1 MSKKY
6 FKGIEDHEKCVIPQM
21 CQAIESRSI
30 VFISTDKRFKVMSA
44 GENGY
49 MYDWTYNLCRW
60 GFARESRNSHFHA
73 QQHAYCPHQHMSG
86 VIAHFINTA
95 VEMGLYERTTNE
107 RFDGG
112 QDFQTIWM

>member
-6 FKGIEDHEKCVIPQM
+6 FKDLDDCEKCIIVQM
-21 CQAIESRSI
+21 CEDIENRDI
-30 VFISTDKRFKVMSA
+30 VFISTDKRFKVMGKNRSF
-44 GENGY
+44 
-49 MYDWTYNLCRW
+49 MSDWTYNLCRW
-60 GFARESRNSHFHA
+60 GFARKSRNSDFHA
-73 QQHAYCPHQHMSG
+73 QQHPYCPHQHMSG

-95 VEMGLYERTTNE
+95 VEMGLYERKTNE

>member
-6 FKGIEDHEKCVIPQM
+6 FKGIEDYEKSIIPQM

-49 MYDWTYNLCRW
+49 LYDWTYNLCRW
-60 GFARESRNSHFHA
+60 GFARKSRNSDFHA
-73 QQHAYCPHQHMSG
+73 QQHPYCPHQHMSG
-86 VIAHFINTA
+86 IVAHFLNEA
-95 VEMGLYERTTNE
+95 VEQGFYERTTNE